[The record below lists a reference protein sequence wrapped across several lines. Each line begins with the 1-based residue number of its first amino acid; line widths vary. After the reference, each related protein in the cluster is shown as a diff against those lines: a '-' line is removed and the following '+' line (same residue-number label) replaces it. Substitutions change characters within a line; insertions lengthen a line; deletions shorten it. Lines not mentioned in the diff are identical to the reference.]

1 MLWSLDIYVCLSLI
15 CSSRVYCIIY
25 LQIHSNCI
33 TAYICPSSWLLL
45 IHATA
50 HGASCRATL
59 SLYMKCLNG
68 RTTGTWCV
76 VCMPRTK
83 LPDVLFQCAISI
95 FMYTT
100 SMVWLDYV

>member
-1 MLWSLDIYVCLSLI
+1 MVIINSC
-15 CSSRVYCIIY
+15 YCIW
-25 LQIHSNCI
+25 CFM
-33 TAYICPSSWLLL
+33 
-45 IHATA
+45 
-50 HGASCRATL
+50 SCNPL
-59 SLYMKCLNG
+59 SLYMKCLNVS
-68 RTTGTWCV
+68 TGTWCV